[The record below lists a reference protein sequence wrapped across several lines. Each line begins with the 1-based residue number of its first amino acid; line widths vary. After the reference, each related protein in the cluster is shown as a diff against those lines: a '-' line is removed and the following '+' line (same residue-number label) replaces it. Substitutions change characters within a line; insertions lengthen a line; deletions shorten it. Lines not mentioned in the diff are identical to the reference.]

1 MIETFKK
8 DFTYKGSQYY
18 ISLYDLK
25 NDKYKILNKNF
36 SYNLDFRRYKINH
49 FFKMDK
55 YLFAKYENCLD
66 IYDIEKNMKFINET
80 DYKILNKDLKKK

>member
-1 MIETFKK
+1 
-8 DFTYKGSQYY
+8 
-18 ISLYDLK
+18 
-25 NDKYKILNKNF
+25 
-36 SYNLDFRRYKINH
+36 
-49 FFKMDK
+49 MDK